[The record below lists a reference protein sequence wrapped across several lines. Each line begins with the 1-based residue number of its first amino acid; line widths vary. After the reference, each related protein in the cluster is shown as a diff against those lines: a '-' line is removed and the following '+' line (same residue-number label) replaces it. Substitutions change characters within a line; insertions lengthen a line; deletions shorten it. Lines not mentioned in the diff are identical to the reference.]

1 MPQNDFVILIGSWL
15 LWMLPFLILRMRRRA
30 PAAVRVDRRARW
42 GILLEMFAYWLI
54 WAGPFWQRHPSDAR
68 VAASIVFFALGAVLS
83 WTGTRALG
91 RQWRVD
97 AGLSADHEL
106 VRSGPYRIVRHP
118 IYASMFAMLLGTG
131 FLIARWSLFALSLP
145 LFLAGTEIR
154 VRVEDALLAGR
165 FGSQALEYQKQVAAY
180 VPFIR

>member
-1 MPQNDFVILIGSWL
+1 MPQYEFAILMGGWL
-15 LWMLPFLILRMRRRA
+15 LWTVPFLILWISRRT
-30 PAAVRVDRRARW
+30 PSAVHVDRRARW
-42 GILLEMFAYWLI
+42 GILLEMFAYSLVWS
-54 WAGPFWQRHPSDAR
+54 GPFWRRHPSDAR
-68 VAASIVFFALGAVLS
+68 VAASIVFFALGAALS

-131 FLIARWSLFALSLP
+131 FLIARWPLFALSLA
-145 LFLAGTEIR
+145 LFVAGTEIR
-154 VRVEDALLAGR
+154 VRIEDALLAGH
-165 FGSQALEYQKQVAAY
+165 FGSKALEYQKQVAAY